1 MAKII
6 KNCLKQFNSN
16 VTSYLILWRLP
27 RDQKKK
33 KNLRI
38 FTKFYTSKISL
49 KIFIDFLQR
58 KFRNTVFFF
67 FQFQLKMYRSPKA
80 IKAYLTNSNLYTDC
94 SGISWCCSFFP
105 PHEILWQSKL
115 WKMLFKF
122 YFSTAHKVKRWK
134 ISFFSV
140 YIKAFFFF
148 GMFFLVHFVHL
159 LFLFL

>member
-33 KNLRI
+33 KNLCI

-58 KFRNTVFFF
+58 KFRNTVFF

-105 PHEILWQSKL
+105 LTKSSDNLNYERCSLNFIFLQH
-115 WKMLFKF
+115 
-122 YFSTAHKVKRWK
+122 
-134 ISFFSV
+134 
-140 YIKAFFFF
+140 IKWN
-148 GMFFLVHFVHL
+148 GEKYLFFLSI
-159 LFLFL
+159 